1 MRPSKPARPLLSFA
15 VAASLALV
23 PCLAQPRQPR
33 QVDRPRGAPT
43 VLFAVSGGVDSAAG
57 SIDPV
62 VVIDGGRYTPPP
74 TDPAFNGDYFRP
86 GREYTVL
93 FGGGRAGSAKVLK
106 YVESAEGCTDPSADA
121 EVRTDLR
128 RGGAFEGLAVST
140 DRLGANAGARR
151 EPNGAERAA
160 AVALARTLYGAKR
173 VRAALVRKM
182 KVEHLTA
189 ADLDRDGRYELVG
202 SFRIGA
208 GDDLTH
214 NLFVIFE
221 PAARGRYRPA
231 FTWYHKGAGED
242 YEDLGLVDVV
252 DIDLDGTAEVVA
264 RASQYESYG
273 YSIYRRRRG
282 QWRAV
287 YHGGGGG
294 C

>member
-1 MRPSKPARPLLSFA
+1 
-15 VAASLALV
+15 
-23 PCLAQPRQPR
+23 
-33 QVDRPRGAPT
+33 
-43 VLFAVSGGVDSAAG
+43 LFAVSKDADSAAG

-62 VVIDGGRYTPPP
+62 VVFRGGRYTMPPL
-74 TDPAFNGDYFRP
+74 DAAFVGEYFRP
-86 GREYTVL
+86 GHEYVVL

-106 YVESAEGCTDPSADA
+106 SNVNTDACVISTADT
-121 EVRTDLR
+121 EVLTT
-128 RGGAFEGLAVST
+128 A
-140 DRLGANAGARR
+140 RLGGEVQALATSSDRIGAGQSSRR
-151 EPNGAERAA
+151 APTEAERTAA
-160 AVALARTLYGAKR
+160 LALARTLYGAKR
-173 VRAALVRKM
+173 VRAALVKKM

-202 SFRIGA
+202 NFQIDA
-208 GDDLTH
+208 GDDLMH

-231 FTWYHKGAGED
+231 FNWYHKGAGED
-242 YEDLGLVDVV
+242 YEDLGLVDVL

-282 QWRAV
+282 KWRAV